1 MPPPHSVWIALRPYR
16 VQASARVRTI
26 EFTDAEVFAL
36 RKMFPRHL
44 VVGAVEGPDTPL
56 ATALYKLSP
65 TILPYTVARDI
76 KAAQD
81 ERPPNFFTGR
91 A

>member
-1 MPPPHSVWIALRPYR
+1 MRH
-16 VQASARVRTI
+16 I
-26 EFTDAEVFAL
+26 EFTDRELNAL

-65 TILPYTVARDI
+65 TILPFAVARDI
-76 KAAQD
+76 KKANTCVECGLEMHTPELVGTRGAKHF
-81 ERPPNFFTGR
+81 ECR

>member
-1 MPPPHSVWIALRPYR
+1 M
-16 VQASARVRTI
+16 RTI
-26 EFTDAEVFAL
+26 EFTDAEINAL

-56 ATALYKLSP
+56 ATALYKISP
-65 TILPYTVARDI
+65 TILPFSIARDI
-76 KAAQD
+76 NHAQC
-81 ERPPNFFTGR
+81 RPLD